1 MNIIDKRKSLEPCT
15 ESGWDAAD
23 LLLEAGLT
31 EEDILSISRIGGS
44 FLFLK
49 NLKKPFFKVES
60 HDYVIKGVL
69 GDPFFRAAAY
79 SGKMEELLRL
89 LSSLSSE
96 IPAHK
101 DPGVRLFKKPQTIII
116 VGKEYEDE
124 EKSHG

>member
-49 NLKKPFFKVES
+49 NL
-60 HDYVIKGVL
+60 
-69 GDPFFRAAAY
+69 R
-79 SGKMEELLRL
+79 M
-89 LSSLSSE
+89 
-96 IPAHK
+96 
-101 DPGVRLFKKPQTIII
+101 
-116 VGKEYEDE
+116 
-124 EKSHG
+124 